1 MPESPAKYTRYYLDC
16 YSLLQYRKGCYQTQ
30 KLFVFV
36 ALERILFLRLAHIIC
51 TIICKNRAKVGSF
64 AGYLF
69 HRTRGNCK
77 LPRLINHIKK
87 IPSFSSGEAYKANL
101 LLKTITLLA
110 ATHPHLNL
118 LFKNKAAF
126 VTKCRQ
132 AIL

>member
-1 MPESPAKYTRYYLDC
+1 MPESPAKYTRYYLEC

-51 TIICKNRAKVGSF
+51 TIICKNRAEVGSF

-77 LPRLINHIKK
+77 LPRLINHFKK
-87 IPSFSSGEAYKANL
+87 FPSFSSGEAYKSKPIAEDDHVVGCNASPL
-101 LLKTITLLA
+101 ESI
-110 ATHPHLNL
+110 
-118 LFKNKAAF
+118 F
-126 VTKCRQ
+126 
-132 AIL
+132 